1 MATCR
6 LIEMNGRHEKG
17 AAGQAT
23 PFDIPV
29 TSPVRRTGD
38 GRSVGLGLEIDG
50 RVLAATIDFQ
60 FEVQTVTLV
69 QGAHAGAF
77 DSADVDESVRLAV
90 ITLDEA
96 EALHG
101 VEELDRAAG
110 AFAGQLT
117 LRATLCTT
125 ETTGAGLARFTR
137 RRTIGHGER
146 FAVDDQIGRRHLAT
160 TIHQGEAERLT
171 FGQTGQAG
179 LLDRADV
186 NEHVFAAIVTNDEAE
201 TLLAVEELDDT
212 LAFAN
217 DLGRHAA
224 TTAAAATKAATA
236 AAEATAATAAETA
249 AAAEATAITTA
260 EATTTTITTAEA
272 ATEAAAVTKATAAE
286 AAAAALVVEIVVAE
300 TVALVLA
307 APAAA
312 PSVKTHALLVTFA
325 SPQDTLDKHV
335 GRMTCTIHRKVAVWE
350 SLYQVFRAARMIS
363 HIGQKERPQ
372 RRFTGPICQSLD
384 CDMARFPIEG
394 KVMTV
399 HFHEEDLP
407 EGVLAPGPIAVDTE
421 TMGLITPR
429 DRLCVVQISDGKG
442 DEHLVR
448 FNPGSDYA
456 APNLKAVLADP
467 ERIKIYHFGRFDIA
481 AIQHYLG
488 VVAAPV
494 YCTKIASKLV
504 RTYTDRHGLKE
515 LVRELLG
522 QDISKQQQ
530 SSDWGGPNLSD
541 AQKDYAASDVRFL
554 HQLKTELDK
563 RLTREG
569 RMELAQACFDFLP
582 HRAALDLAGWPENDI
597 FSHM

>member
-1 MATCR
+1 
-6 LIEMNGRHEKG
+6 
-17 AAGQAT
+17 
-23 PFDIPV
+23 
-29 TSPVRRTGD
+29 
-38 GRSVGLGLEIDG
+38 
-50 RVLAATIDFQ
+50 
-60 FEVQTVTLV
+60 
-69 QGAHAGAF
+69 
-77 DSADVDESVRLAV
+77 
-90 ITLDEA
+90 
-96 EALHG
+96 
-101 VEELDRAAG
+101 
-110 AFAGQLT
+110 
-117 LRATLCTT
+117 
-125 ETTGAGLARFTR
+125 
-137 RRTIGHGER
+137 
-146 FAVDDQIGRRHLAT
+146 
-160 TIHQGEAERLT
+160 
-171 FGQTGQAG
+171 
-179 LLDRADV
+179 
-186 NEHVFAAIVTNDEAE
+186 
-201 TLLAVEELDDT
+201 
-212 LAFAN
+212 
-217 DLGRHAA
+217 
-224 TTAAAATKAATA
+224 
-236 AAEATAATAAETA
+236 
-249 AAAEATAITTA
+249 
-260 EATTTTITTAEA
+260 
-272 ATEAAAVTKATAAE
+272 
-286 AAAAALVVEIVVAE
+286 
-300 TVALVLA
+300 
-307 APAAA
+307 
-312 PSVKTHALLVTFA
+312 
-325 SPQDTLDKHV
+325 
-335 GRMTCTIHRKVAVWE
+335 
-350 SLYQVFRAARMIS
+350 MIS